1 MSEGKREKSKKYP
14 GVYWRLNS
22 ETGEKVFYV
31 RYRLG
36 GRGSKEVEEPVG
48 KSRAGMTEAK
58 AAQARALKVSGKAVP
73 NTVERAQKKAEKE
86 AEAARMTI
94 SKLWEEYKA
103 GKTISRKRLQTD
115 QSRFVKY
122 LEKPFG
128 AKTPEEIDALSV
140 ARLKKSLENM
150 KVKNKKLEDK
160 KLAPATIWGVLE
172 LLARVIN
179 FGVDLGLCAPLSFK
193 ITKPKLDN
201 EKTEF
206 MSDDQLRAYL
216 AALDE
221 EPDQDDAAFFR
232 IMLLTG
238 IRRTALLNVRWS
250 DVDLEGGFLTLRGEV
265 AKAGKTKTI
274 PLAPA
279 AVAIFQGIANR
290 GEYVWP
296 GKSGAGPRED
306 FRRLGRRLRDK
317 AGLPRE
323 FRPCHG
329 LRHHYASALA
339 SSGEVD
345 MYALQRLL
353 THSTPVMTQRYSH
366 LSDEALKRAAKAAE
380 NVLADAVKSNVVNIE
395 EGKK

>member
-1 MSEGKREKSKKYP
+1 MAKQTRNKTKYTGVFTVDSVSPATGRPDQIIYIRYRKDGKLIEEKAGRTSVNAMTPAKANNIRSLRMSGKDLPNTEKRAQEQAAIAAKEARWTIGRLWLSYKDAKTLSKK
-14 GVYWRLNS
+14 
-22 ETGEKVFYV
+22 
-31 RYRLG
+31 
-36 GRGSKEVEEPVG
+36 
-48 KSRAGMTEAK
+48 RA
-58 AAQARALKVSGKAVP
+58 
-73 NTVERAQKKAEKE
+73 
-86 AEAARMTI
+86 
-94 SKLWEEYKA
+94 
-103 GKTISRKRLQTD
+103 QTD
-115 QSRFVKY
+115 QSRFNKY
-122 LEKPFG
+122 LSKPFG
-128 AKTPEEIDALSV
+128 SKTPEEIDALSV
-140 ARLKKSLENM
+140 ARLT
-150 KVKNKKLEDK
+150 KKLKDA

-172 LLARVIN
+172 LLSRVIN
-179 FGVDLGLCAPLSFK
+179 YGVNLGISKPLGFK
-193 ITKPKLDN
+193 IEKPRLDN
-201 EKTEF
+201 ERTEF

-279 AVAIFQGIANR
+279 AVAIFQGIATR

-306 FRRLGRRLRDK
+306 FRRMGRRLRDK

-353 THSTPVMTQRYSH
+353 THSSPVMTQRYSH

-395 EGKK
+395 EEKK